1 MNCGN
6 EMKMKKTFSINKTR
20 QTPALKRLLLS
31 NIENS
36 RAQSLA
42 TNERSS
48 HDFPE
53 FFQEIRLRQPR
64 YGTFALRRAP
74 QKSTAFNVD

>member
-1 MNCGN
+1 MNSGN

-20 QTPALKRLLLS
+20 QTPAVKRLLPS

-42 TNERSS
+42 PN
-48 HDFPE
+48 
-53 FFQEIRLRQPR
+53 
-64 YGTFALRRAP
+64 
-74 QKSTAFNVD
+74 

>member
-20 QTPALKRLLLS
+20 QTPAVKRQLIS

-42 TNERSS
+42 T
-48 HDFPE
+48 
-53 FFQEIRLRQPR
+53 
-64 YGTFALRRAP
+64 
-74 QKSTAFNVD
+74 K

>member
-20 QTPALKRLLLS
+20 QTPAVKRLLLS

-42 TNERSS
+42 T
-48 HDFPE
+48 
-53 FFQEIRLRQPR
+53 
-64 YGTFALRRAP
+64 
-74 QKSTAFNVD
+74 K